1 MRAPTAPGAARDAL
15 PENDGLNGASPSGTT
30 APAEPVPAAVREVVT
45 GAEAAARALAPRPRL
60 SAAVRERFAAVD
72 TWVFDLDNTLYPA
85 GSPVW
90 PLIDERITRWLADLM
105 GIDGMT
111 ARGLQKYYY
120 RRYGTTLKGLIEDH
134 AITPEAF
141 LSFVHDIDRTSLA
154 RNPALVEAVASLP
167 GRKLI
172 LTNGSKD
179 HALRTTAQLGF
190 AADGFEAVFDIVSA
204 DLVPKPEASTYDRF
218 FAAHDVDP
226 RRAAM
231 FEDLVKNLRVPHARG
246 MATVLVVPNAAE
258 DNREPWER
266 LGADEPYVDAATD
279 DLAAFLVGLELGLAR
294 GG

>member
-1 MRAPTAPGAARDAL
+1 MTAQP
-15 PENDGLNGASPSGTT
+15 NQ
-30 APAEPVPAAVREVVT
+30 AAVREILD
-45 GAEAAARALAPRPRL
+45 GADAASRVLQPRPRL
-60 SAAVRERFAAVD
+60 PDAVRERFAAVD

-90 PLIDERITRWLADLM
+90 PMIDERITRWLSDLM

-134 AITPEAF
+134 AIAPEDF
-141 LSFVHDIDRTSLA
+141 LSFVHDIDRSSLA
-154 RNPALVEAVASLP
+154 PNPLLVEAVASLP

-179 HALRTTAQLGF
+179 HALRTVEQLGF
-190 AADGFEAVFDIVSA
+190 AASGFEAVFDIVAA
-204 DLVPKPEASTYDRF
+204 DLVPKPEAATYDRF
-218 FAAHDVDP
+218 FALHDVDP

-231 FEDLVKNLRVPHARG
+231 FEDLVKNLKVPHARG
-246 MATVLVVPNAAE
+246 MATVLIVPPTSTE

-266 LGADEPYVDAATD
+266 LGADEPFVDAATD
-279 DLAAFLVGLELGLAR
+279 DLASFLVGLEIGLAESE
-294 GG
+294 

>member
-1 MRAPTAPGAARDAL
+1 M
-15 PENDGLNGASPSGTT
+15 E
-30 APAEPVPAAVREVVT
+30 AEVREVVAH
-45 GAEAAARALAPRPRL
+45 AEAAERALAAPLRL
-60 SAAVRERFAAVD
+60 SERVRARFAGVD

-90 PLIDERITRWLADLM
+90 PMIDERITRWLAELM

-134 AITPEAF
+134 AIAPEAF

-154 RNPALVEAVASLP
+154 PNAALVEAVRTLP

-172 LTNGSKD
+172 LTNGSKE
-179 HALRTTAQLGF
+179 HALRTTEQLGF
-190 AADGFEAVFDIVSA
+190 AAGSFEAVFDIVSA
-204 DLVPKPEASTYDRF
+204 DLVPKPEAATYDRF
-218 FAAHDVDP
+218 FALHGVDP
-226 RRAAM
+226 RRSAM
-231 FEDLVKNLRVPHARG
+231 FEDLVKNLEVPHARG
-246 MATVLVVPNAAE
+246 MATVLVVPSTAVQ

-266 LGADEPYVDAATD
+266 MGAEEPYVDAVTD

-294 GG
+294 GD

>member
-1 MRAPTAPGAARDAL
+1 MTERASAG
-15 PENDGLNGASPSGTT
+15 
-30 APAEPVPAAVREVVT
+30 AVRDVLAN
-45 GAEAAARALAPRPRL
+45 AEAAERDLAPAPRL
-60 SAAVRERFAAVD
+60 RLPPGVRARFAAVD

-90 PLIDERITRWLADLM
+90 PMIDERITRWLADLM

-134 AITPEAF
+134 AITPDAF

-154 RNPALVEAVASLP
+154 PNPALVEAIAALP

-172 LTNGSKD
+172 LTNGSRD
-179 HALRTTAQLGF
+179 HALRTTERLGF
-190 AADGFEAVFDIVSA
+190 AADGFEAVFDIVA
-204 DLVPKPEASTYDRF
+204 AGLVPKPEAATYDRF
-218 FAAHDVDP
+218 FAQHGVDP

-231 FEDLVKNLRVPHARG
+231 VEDLSKNLRVPHERG
-246 MATVLVVPNAAE
+246 MATVLVVPPTSVE

-266 LGADEPYVDAATD
+266 LGAEAPYVDVATD
-279 DLAAFLVGLELGLAR
+279 DLAGFLAGLELELAR
-294 GG
+294 GR

>member
-1 MRAPTAPGAARDAL
+1 MSAV
-15 PENDGLNGASPSGTT
+15 AS
-30 APAEPVPAAVREVVT
+30 AAAVRAVVERA
-45 GAEAAARALAPRPRL
+45 GAAERALEPPPRL
-60 SAAVRERFAAVD
+60 SERVRARFAAVD

-90 PLIDERITRWLADLM
+90 PMIDERITRWLADLM
-105 GIDGMT
+105 GIDGLT

-154 RNPALVEAVASLP
+154 PNPALVEAIRALP

-172 LTNGSKD
+172 LTNGSKE
-179 HALRTTAQLGF
+179 HALRTTERLGF

-204 DLVPKPEASTYDRF
+204 DLVPKPEAATYDRF
-218 FAAHDVDP
+218 FALHGVDP
-226 RRAAM
+226 STAAM
-231 FEDLVKNLRVPHARG
+231 VEDLVKNLRVPHARN
-246 MATVLVVPNAAE
+246 MATLLVVPAAAVQ

-266 LGADEPYVDAATD
+266 LGAEEPYVDAVTD

-294 GG
+294 EDQRSPARGDHGGA